1 MDDSPAGQGAFPG
14 PRDARAGSRPV
25 AASAPPA
32 SAAGAAPAAQAAA
45 PPASAAGA
53 APAAQAAAPRARRL
67 DRLTGLL
74 LLAAAA
80 VALFPAAP
88 VLLRA
93 LGLDGAPAPMQSAG
107 RFARLLAPR
116 SPDPPRPRF
125 DERGDAEPLPSPR
138 AEDPALDEE
147 AEAPGAAGRFQ
158 LGIAERGITLLDEPR
173 AGGSRVGAIAAGE
186 LVMIMREA
194 GGWALVAQND
204 GDSIVMGW
212 ARRSEIAIR

>member
-14 PRDARAGSRPV
+14 PRDARDARDARAGSRP
-25 AASAPPA
+25 
-32 SAAGAAPAAQAAA
+32 AAPAA

-80 VALFPAAP
+80 VALFPATP

-93 LGLDGAPAPMQSAG
+93 LGLDGAPAPMQSAAK
-107 RFARLLAPR
+107 FSRLLAPR
-116 SPDPPRPRF
+116 PPGQPRPRF
-125 DERGDAEPLPSPR
+125 DERDDAEPLPSPR
-138 AEDPALDEE
+138 AEDPALDSDEE

-173 AGGSRVGAIAAGE
+173 ADGSRVGAIAAGE

-204 GDSIVMGW
+204 GDNVVMGW